1 MKKIVVM
8 GGGVLGTQIAFQVAY
23 CNFDVT
29 IWLRSKESISRTKK
43 KLDSVKSSYI
53 EAIELMNKD
62 KNPMTWSMGISSYD
76 KFDYKKCLDKVEDTY
91 KNIKLELDIN
101 AALADADLVI
111 ESMSEDFEAKKE
123 LYKKIAPILPEKTI
137 LVTNS
142 STLLPSK
149 LAKYTNR
156 EDKFLALHF
165 ANSIWKNNTAEV
177 MRHKKTSDYAFNEV
191 IKFAKKIQ
199 MVALPIQKEKSG
211 YLLNSM
217 LVPFLFSALDLYV
230 NGISDVKSIDDA
242 WVLGTSSPKG
252 PFEILDTVGINTA
265 YEIVKMYT
273 KVPSF
278 LAPYNFKGMAK
289 LLKQYIDEGK
299 LGKSTKEGFYK
310 YK

>member
-76 KFDYKKCLDKVEDTY
+76 NFDYKKCLDKVEEAY

-101 AALADADLVI
+101 ASLADADLVI

-123 LYKKIAPILPEKTI
+123 LYRKIAPILPKKTI

-149 LAKYTNR
+149 LAKYTKR

-177 MRHKKTSDYAFNEV
+177 MKHIKTSDEAFNEV

-230 NGISDVKSIDDA
+230 NGISDVKSIDNA

>member
-76 KFDYKKCLDKVEDTY
+76 SFDYKKCLDKVEAAY

-101 AALADADLVI
+101 TSLADADLVI

-149 LAKYTNR
+149 LAKYTKR

-177 MRHKKTSDYAFNEV
+177 MRHEKTSDYAFNEV
-191 IKFAKKIQ
+191 IKFAKEIQ

>member
-76 KFDYKKCLDKVEDTY
+76 NFDYKKSLDKVEEAY

-123 LYKKIAPILPEKTI
+123 LYRKIAPILPEKTI

-149 LAKYTNR
+149 LAKYTKR

-177 MRHKKTSDYAFNEV
+177 MKHIKTSDEAFNEV

-230 NGISDVKSIDDA
+230 NGISDVKSIDNA

>member
-1 MKKIVVM
+1 M

-76 KFDYKKCLDKVEDTY
+76 NFDYKKCLDKVEEAY

-123 LYKKIAPILPEKTI
+123 LYRKIAPILPEKTI

-149 LAKYTNR
+149 LAKYTKR

-177 MRHKKTSDYAFNEV
+177 MKHIKTSDEAFNEV
-191 IKFAKKIQ
+191 IKFAKK
-199 MVALPIQKEKSG
+199 
-211 YLLNSM
+211 
-217 LVPFLFSALDLYV
+217 
-230 NGISDVKSIDDA
+230 
-242 WVLGTSSPKG
+242 
-252 PFEILDTVGINTA
+252 
-265 YEIVKMYT
+265 
-273 KVPSF
+273 
-278 LAPYNFKGMAK
+278 FKW
-289 LLKQYIDEGK
+289 
-299 LGKSTKEGFYK
+299 
-310 YK
+310 

>member
-149 LAKYTNR
+149 LAKYTKR

>member
-1 MKKIVVM
+1 MKTLK
-8 GGGVLGTQIAFQVAY
+8 
-23 CNFDVT
+23 
-29 IWLRSKESISRTKK
+29 
-43 KLDSVKSSYI
+43 
-53 EAIELMNKD
+53 
-62 KNPMTWSMGISSYD
+62 P
-76 KFDYKKCLDKVEDTY
+76 
-91 KNIKLELDIN
+91 
-101 AALADADLVI
+101 
-111 ESMSEDFEAKKE
+111 KKE
-123 LYKKIAPILPEKTI
+123 LYRKIAPILPEKTI

-149 LAKYTNR
+149 LAKYTKR

-177 MRHKKTSDYAFNEV
+177 MKHIKTSDEAFNEV

-230 NGISDVKSIDDA
+230 NGISDVKSIDNA